1 MRDSRRS
8 ILLVLGLA
16 GAVLALVLAG
26 VRAAPPAASSAG
38 YARYRADAA
47 TAKRD
52 GVPVLPAATRAAS
65 FRFAAG
71 TAPADRDAVLSSI
84 ARARPEARR
93 LVALVDGL
101 VDVRIGSTGVSGA
114 IGLTRPGARYAVTLD
129 LGPVAR
135 ATASAASTVSSSTS
149 SATSSTSRCCPT
161 TRWPRCT
168 PASRPATAATQGVS
182 GACANGHERFAESFA
197 KWATGDIG
205 VDLGTGYKVP
215 PPGPTLG
222 RLGRPARAPRRA
234 VGQLDPGR

>member
-38 YARYRADAA
+38 YARYRVDAA

-52 GVPVLPAATRAAS
+52 GVPVLPAATRAAT
-65 FRFAAG
+65 FGFASG
-71 TAPADRDAVLSSI
+71 TAAADRDAVLSSV

-101 VDVRIGSTGVSGA
+101 VDVRIGPTGEPGA
-114 IGLTRPGARYAVTLD
+114 IGLTRPGPRYAVTLD

-135 ATASAASTVSSSTS
+135 AYGQRGIDRVVLHELGHVVDFALLPDDAMAALQ
-149 SATSSTSRCCPT
+149 AGIPT
-161 TRWPRCT
+161 GYGCD
-168 PASRPATAATQGVS
+168 QGIS
-182 GACANGHERFAESFA
+182 GACANRHERFAESFA

-215 PPGPTLG
+215 PPGPTLDAWG
-222 RLGRPARAPRRA
+222 LPLARLGAP
-234 VGQLDPGR
+234 

>member
-8 ILLVLGLA
+8 ILLVLALA

-52 GVPVLPAATRAAS
+52 GVPVLPAATRAAT

-135 ATASAASTVSSSTS
+135 AYGQRGIDRVVLHELGHVVDFALLPDDAMAALQ
-149 SATSSTSRCCPT
+149 AGIPT
-161 TRWPRCT
+161 GYGCD
-168 PASRPATAATQGVS
+168 QGVS

-215 PPGPTLG
+215 PPGPTLDVWG
-222 RLGRPARAPRRA
+222 VPLARLGAP
-234 VGQLDPGR
+234 